1 MIAPEYGKE
10 SPGIWIFPFFNVLY
24 PRTKGP
30 KRNFI
35 LRFAGDCTRMTTDTF
50 AVIYYKAVFHLSIG
64 REVPMGPLCPI
75 GLFD

>member
-10 SPGIWIFPFFNVLY
+10 SSGIRKFAFFNVLY

-35 LRFAGDCTRMTTDTF
+35 LRFARDGARVTTDTF
-50 AVIYYKAVFHLSIG
+50 AVIYYKAVFHLSID
-64 REVPMGPLCPI
+64 REGPIGIICPI